1 MKDPP
6 SSASTGVVDPNV
18 ELILTDPHG
27 FALLGLWTSPR
38 VRFPCTPRAG
48 ETPAW
53 AVTWRQTA
61 KTSSP
66 EAQIFVNMIILLGE
80 RDLARRWQKDLK
92 EVGSKSGYYQKVD
105 WKEKNGRKWNQSQA
119 RGRQE
124 SVVGRKEK
132 SIWMG
137 PGTNAFIIYSFDS
150 QSISNNNGQAFE
162 QRIVRMSWSPVVIV
176 SLLTTVNI
184 FNCLVAQQKLN
195 FLDPKS
201 KSTPYTFF

>member
-80 RDLARRWQKDLK
+80 RDLARRWRKDLK

-105 WKEKNGRKWNQSQA
+105 WKEKNGRKWKKMEPVPGQGTTRICSGEEREVDLN
-119 RGRQE
+119 
-124 SVVGRKEK
+124 
-132 SIWMG
+132 G
-137 PGTNAFIIYSFDS
+137 PRHECLYYI
-150 QSISNNNGQAFE
+150 
-162 QRIVRMSWSPVVIV
+162 
-176 SLLTTVNI
+176 LLW
-184 FNCLVAQQKLN
+184 
-195 FLDPKS
+195 
-201 KSTPYTFF
+201 